1 MFTWICSSHVPI
13 RSAENWKKELDN
25 KKYFG
30 AILMYLSKAFNCLAN
45 ELLIA
50 KMNAYTPC
58 LSTPPEYTGE
68 WISGP

>member
-1 MFTWICSSHVPI
+1 
-13 RSAENWKKELDN
+13 
-25 KKYFG
+25 
-30 AILMYLSKAFNCLAN
+30 MYLSKAFNCLAN

-68 WISGP
+68 